1 MNMPTVTLVKRTYKR
16 GRGPMRTRVLVNV
29 EVGPEEA
36 MGYDNGTGF
45 YDDPGHP
52 TLGIDINSILPDK
65 ILNVKGDI
73 VEPKVRP
80 VTDFDFVRE
89 SNVLLGDNC
98 MLDFES
104 LVVENYVTAN
114 DPPGP
119 FKQLHVRCYG
129 IVVAPGWGEQADMG
143 PITSGSF
150 MVELEFTSISG
161 AEG

>member
-1 MNMPTVTLVKRTYKR
+1 MPTVTLVKRTYKR

-29 EVGPEEA
+29 VVGPEDA
-36 MGYDNGTGF
+36 MGYDQGTGF
-45 YDDPGHP
+45 YSDLMNP
-52 TLGIDINSILPDK
+52 TLGIDINSVLPDK

-80 VTDFDFVRE
+80 VTAFDFVRVA
-89 SNVLLGDNC
+89 NILLGDNC

-104 LVVENYVTAN
+104 LVVENYVTVG
-114 DPPGP
+114 PPAGP

-129 IVVAPGWGEQADMG
+129 VVVAPGWGEQASMG
-143 PITSGSF
+143 PLTHGSF